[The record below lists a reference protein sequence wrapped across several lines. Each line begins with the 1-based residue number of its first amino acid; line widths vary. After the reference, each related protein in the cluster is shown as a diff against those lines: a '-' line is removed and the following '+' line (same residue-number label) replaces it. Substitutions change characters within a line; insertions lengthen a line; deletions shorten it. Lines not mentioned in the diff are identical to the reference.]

1 MTVRYI
7 PVHLPEL
14 TDPPIFNAAAVA
26 IRLRAMLHRR
36 SFLPGDD
43 DTVYREARAMWWAT
57 LLLAGVTLV
66 FGAYLLGMM

>member
-26 IRLRAMLHRR
+26 IRLRAMRTAAVLSPAMMMR
-36 SFLPGDD
+36 STRPSG
-43 DTVYREARAMWWAT
+43 
-57 LLLAGVTLV
+57 
-66 FGAYLLGMM
+66 

>member
-14 TDPPIFNAAAVA
+14 PDPPIFNAAAVA

-43 DTVYREARAMWWAT
+43 DAIYAAIRLIAGRE
-57 LLLAGVTLV
+57 
-66 FGAYLLGMM
+66 

>member
-36 SFLPGDD
+36 SFITGDD
-43 DTVYREARAMWWAT
+43 DAIYAAIRLIETRE
-57 LLLAGVTLV
+57 
-66 FGAYLLGMM
+66 

>member
-26 IRLRAMLHRR
+26 RHAAPPQLSARR
-36 SFLPGDD
+36 
-43 DTVYREARAMWWAT
+43 
-57 LLLAGVTLV
+57 
-66 FGAYLLGMM
+66 

>member
-1 MTVRYI
+1 MTVRHI

-43 DTVYREARAMWWAT
+43 DTIYAAIRLIECRD
-57 LLLAGVTLV
+57 
-66 FGAYLLGMM
+66 

>member
-1 MTVRYI
+1 M
-7 PVHLPEL
+7 HLAEL

-43 DTVYREARAMWWAT
+43 DTIYSAIRLIETRD
-57 LLLAGVTLV
+57 
-66 FGAYLLGMM
+66 

>member
-26 IRLRAMLHRR
+26 RYVEPPQLSARR
-36 SFLPGDD
+36 
-43 DTVYREARAMWWAT
+43 
-57 LLLAGVTLV
+57 
-66 FGAYLLGMM
+66 